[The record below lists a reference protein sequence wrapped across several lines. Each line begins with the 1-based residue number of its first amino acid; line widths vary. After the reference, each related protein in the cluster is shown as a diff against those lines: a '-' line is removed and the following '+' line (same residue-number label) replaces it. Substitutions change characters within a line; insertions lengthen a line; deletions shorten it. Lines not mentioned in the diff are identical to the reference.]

1 MKRITMLTE
10 QQKALTDA
18 IQALD
23 VAQVNAL
30 LAQGVD
36 PNFIDEEYGPPAT
49 QICDRL
55 FDWWEA
61 VLDGYE
67 SETPLDE
74 QQKSRLLVPYQEILQ
89 ALIDAKANLHLW
101 DAEEFFGPLWDAA
114 SAACVPVVRTLLAHK
129 VDPNKRDDEGMTILS
144 SICDLYF
151 DVDYD
156 LIDWEQT
163 LPEERATVELLRQY
177 GALTTAEFLAK

>member
-1 MKRITMLTE
+1 MTDL
-10 QQKALTDA
+10 QVALTTA

-23 VAQVNAL
+23 VDKVKQL
-30 LAQGVD
+30 LAQGLD

-55 FDWWEA
+55 FDWWET
-61 VLDGYE
+61 LMDGYE
-67 SETPLDE
+67 SGEPLDE
-74 QQKSRLLVPYQEILQ
+74 AAKLKLLVPYQEILQ

-114 SAACVPVVRTLLAHK
+114 SAACVPVVQTLLEHK

-144 SICDLYF
+144 SISDLFF

-156 LIDWEQT
+156 LIDWEQS
-163 LPEERATVELLRQY
+163 LPEERETIELLRKH
-177 GALTTAEFLAK
+177 GALTTAEFLAKQ

>member
-1 MKRITMLTE
+1 MLTE
-10 QQKALTDA
+10 QQTALSAA

-23 VAQVNAL
+23 VEQVKTL

-36 PNFIDEEYGPPAT
+36 PNFIDEEYGPPVT
-49 QICDRL
+49 QVCDRL
-55 FDWWEA
+55 FDWWET
-61 VLDGYE
+61 VLSGYE
-67 SETPLDE
+67 SEEPLNDE
-74 QQKSRLLVPYQEILQ
+74 QKNKLLAPYQAILQ

-114 SAACVPVVRTLLAHK
+114 SAACVPVVQTLLDHK

-151 DVDYD
+151 DVDFD
-156 LIDWEQT
+156 LVDLEQA
-163 LPEERATVELLRQY
+163 LPEERETLELLRKH

>member
-1 MKRITMLTE
+1 MLTE
-10 QQKALTDA
+10 QQTALSAA

-23 VAQVNAL
+23 VEQVKTL

-36 PNFIDEEYGPPAT
+36 PNFIDEEFGPPVT
-49 QICDRL
+49 QVCDRL
-55 FDWWEA
+55 FGWWET
-61 VLDGYE
+61 VLSGYE
-67 SETPLDE
+67 SEEPLNDE
-74 QQKSRLLVPYQEILQ
+74 QKNKLLAPYQTILQ

-114 SAACVPVVRTLLAHK
+114 SAACVPVVQTLLDHK

-156 LIDWEQT
+156 LVELEQA
-163 LPEERATVELLRQY
+163 LPEERETLELLRKH

>member
-1 MKRITMLTE
+1 MTE
-10 QQKALTDA
+10 SQVALTAA

-23 VAQVNAL
+23 VEQVKAL
-30 LAQGVD
+30 LAGGVD

-55 FDWWEA
+55 FDWWET
-61 VLDGYE
+61 VMDGYE
-67 SETPLDE
+67 SGEPLDE
-74 QQKSRLLVPYQEILQ
+74 AEKAKLLAPYQAILN

-114 SAACVPVVRTLLAHK
+114 SAACVPIVQTLLDHK

-144 SICDLYF
+144 SICDLFF
-151 DVDYD
+151 DVDFD
-156 LIDWEQT
+156 LIDWEQA
-163 LPEERATVELLRQY
+163 LPEEKETLELLRKH
-177 GALTTAEFLAK
+177 GAQTTAEFLAH

>member
-1 MKRITMLTE
+1 MTDL
-10 QQKALTDA
+10 QVALTTA

-23 VAQVNAL
+23 VAQVKTL
-30 LAQGVD
+30 LADGVD
-36 PNFIDEEYGPPAT
+36 PNFIDEEFGPPAT

-55 FDWWEA
+55 FDWWET
-61 VLDGYE
+61 VMDGYE
-67 SETPLDE
+67 SGEPLDE
-74 QQKSRLLVPYQEILQ
+74 AAKLKLLAPYQEILQ
-89 ALIDAKANLHLW
+89 ALIDAKVNLHLW

-114 SAACVPVVRTLLAHK
+114 SAACVPVVQILLDHK

-144 SICDLYF
+144 SIADLFF

-156 LIDWEQT
+156 LIDWEQS
-163 LPEERATVELLRQY
+163 LPEEKETIELLRKH

>member
-1 MKRITMLTE
+1 MLTE
-10 QQKALTDA
+10 QQKALTTA

-23 VAQVNAL
+23 VAQVNVL

-36 PNFIDEEYGPPAT
+36 PNFIDEEYGPPVT

-61 VLDGYE
+61 VLNGYE
-67 SETPLDE
+67 SE
-74 QQKSRLLVPYQEILQ
+74 S

-114 SAACVPVVRTLLAHK
+114 SAACVPVVRTLLDHQ

>member
-1 MKRITMLTE
+1 MMMTD
-10 QQKALTDA
+10 QQAALTNA
-18 IQALD
+18 IQKLD
-23 VAQVNAL
+23 VEQVTTL
-30 LAQGVD
+30 LAQGID
-36 PNFIDEEYGPPAT
+36 PNYIDEEYGPPAT

-61 VLDGYE
+61 VLHGYE
-67 SETPLDE
+67 TENPLNDE
-74 QQKSRLLVPYQEILQ
+74 EKSRLLAPYQAILQ

-114 SAACVPVVRTLLAHK
+114 SAACVPVVQTLLDHK

-156 LIDWEQT
+156 LIDWDQA
-163 LPEERATVELLRQY
+163 LPEERETVELLRKH

>member
-1 MKRITMLTE
+1 MLTE
-10 QQKALTDA
+10 QQTALSAA

-23 VAQVNAL
+23 VEQVKTL

-36 PNFIDEEYGPPAT
+36 PNFIDEEFGPPAT
-49 QICDRL
+49 QICDLL
-55 FDWWEA
+55 FGWWET
-61 VLDGYE
+61 VLSGYE
-67 SETPLDE
+67 SEEPLNDE
-74 QQKSRLLVPYQEILQ
+74 QKNKLLAPYQAILQ

-114 SAACVPVVRTLLAHK
+114 SAACVPVVQTLLDHK

-151 DVDYD
+151 DVDFD
-156 LIDWEQT
+156 LVDLEQA
-163 LPEERATVELLRQY
+163 LPEERETLELLRKH
-177 GALTTAEFLAK
+177 G